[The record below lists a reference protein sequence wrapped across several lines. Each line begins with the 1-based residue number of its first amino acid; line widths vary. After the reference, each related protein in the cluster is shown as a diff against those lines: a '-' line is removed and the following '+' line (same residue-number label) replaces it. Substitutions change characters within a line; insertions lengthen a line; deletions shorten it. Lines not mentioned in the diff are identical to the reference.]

1 MNGGQHQR
9 EEEHNGQ
16 NSPGLPGVQGVRR
29 GREAVSR
36 VLGIDMTSVRMPRHV
51 IFVRHG
57 QTNGNSA
64 GVIQGATDVPLNDH
78 GRWQAAQ
85 TSDALRFLFVGRV
98 SSMYGGSGSAA
109 RQVIIASDLSRAMET
124 AHAFAD
130 PLGLKVHG
138 DARLRERSFGD
149 WEGRRVEDLL
159 RMYPQAVRGWLD
171 NDGSEL
177 QFGVEPKPHVGERG
191 ARAVMEWARRCL
203 PDTDLY
209 VFSHGAAISQTINY
223 LLGHR
228 GTDPVDTFQGLLPMD
243 NAFWAVMVPTP
254 HCSGRMTWSLRVYN
268 QGPTIARKL
277 DWNKDENIKKDSE
290 KEA

>member
-1 MNGGQHQR
+1 MGSRQEQRKDGRGGQEQR
-9 EEEHNGQ
+9 
-16 NSPGLPGVQGVRR
+16 GLQGVRR
-29 GREAVSR
+29 GRESAFR
-36 VLGIDMTSVRMPRHV
+36 ALGIDMASVRLPRRV

-57 QTNGNSA
+57 QTSGNSA
-64 GVIQGATDVPLNDH
+64 GIIQGATDVPLNDH

-85 TSDALRFLFVGRV
+85 MSSALRSLFVERLA
-98 SSMYGGSGSAA
+98 SSMYGGSCRSA
-109 RQVIIASDLSRAMET
+109 RQVVIASDLSRAMET

-130 PLGLKVHG
+130 PLGLEVHG
-138 DARLRERSFGD
+138 DARLRERGFGD

-159 RMYPQAVRGWLD
+159 RMYPEAVRGWLD

-191 ARAVMEWARRCL
+191 ARTVLEWARRCM
-203 PDTDLY
+203 PGTDLY
-209 VFSHGAAISQTINY
+209 VFSHGSAISQTINY

-254 HCSGRMTWSLRVYN
+254 HRSGRMTWSLRDYN
-268 QGPTIARKL
+268 EGPAIAREL
-277 DWNKDENIKKDSE
+277 DWNKDENTRKDN
-290 KEA
+290 KEEA

>member
-1 MNGGQHQR
+1 M
-9 EEEHNGQ
+9 
-16 NSPGLPGVQGVRR
+16 
-29 GREAVSR
+29 A
-36 VLGIDMTSVRMPRHV
+36 SVRLPRRV

-57 QTNGNSA
+57 QTSGNSA
-64 GVIQGATDVPLNDH
+64 GIIQGATDVPLNDH

-85 TSDALRFLFVGRV
+85 TSSALRSLFVERLA
-98 SSMYGGSGSAA
+98 SSMYGGSCRSA
-109 RQVIIASDLSRAMET
+109 RQVVIASDLSRAMET

-130 PLGLKVHG
+130 PLGLEVHG
-138 DARLRERSFGD
+138 DARLRERGFGD

-159 RMYPQAVRGWLD
+159 RMYPEAVRGWLD

-177 QFGVEPKPHVGERG
+177 QFGVEPKPHAGERG
-191 ARAVMEWARRCL
+191 ARTVLEWARRCM

-209 VFSHGAAISQTINY
+209 VFSHGSAISQTINY

-254 HCSGRMTWSLRVYN
+254 HRSGRMTWSLQDYN
-268 QGPTIARKL
+268 EGPAIAREL
-277 DWNKDENIKKDSE
+277 DWNKDENTRKDN
-290 KEA
+290 KEEA